1 MDGSTAPIADQ
12 MREAH
17 GDLLRGLADLRVAVV
32 PPSRPKAADV
42 RARLDAVSRQLA
54 EHFRLEEA
62 GGYMAAVRQ
71 RHPRLEQAVQRLAA
85 EHAELLR
92 SLDELKRAA
101 AGPGRS
107 NGHLG
112 GAIAVWIDSVRWH
125 EDRENR
131 LIEDAFD
138 LDLGPGD

>member
-1 MDGSTAPIADQ
+1 MDRSTPPIADQ

-17 GDLLRGLADLRVAVV
+17 VALLRGLSDLRAAVV

-62 GGYMAAVRQ
+62 GCYMADVRQ
-71 RHPRLEQAVQRLAA
+71 RHPRPEQAVQRLAA
-85 EHAELLR
+85 EHA
-92 SLDELKRAA
+92 D
-101 AGPGRS
+101 GPGRS
-107 NGHLG
+107 NCHLG
-112 GAIAVWIDSVRWH
+112 SAIAVWIDSVRWH